1 MNTATS
7 ISSPNFS
14 AHPQQV
20 RLILQPA
27 ERLSA
32 EQFSLAI
39 WVNGNW
45 FEEWRERNRLQCCS
59 SNPPTQRVQ
68 IWLTQDNIR
77 FRYLPSIPSTLT
89 LFGRDLQ
96 INHQAFPLSLN
107 INCWVEL
114 DRWVEIAE
122 MNSQVICGR
131 IMSGSVQFTDLDQ
144 NSQPFIG
151 AEDFLAALW
160 PSSPEGEQIHS
171 LIVGRSQLQME
182 VGSQHRRLDFLGT
195 TSDQPKSD
203 RSGKLWQLV
212 TDTIASET
220 RLAQIQQM
228 LIDASR
234 SSVLPIKIRR
244 SFSQVENIGIFYHVF
259 SDEVDLAATEQEQL
273 PRRSQI
279 QVEEII
285 RPGLDLTFQSG
296 ERRETWIPQ
305 TLLIEQE
312 TQYKF
317 LDFDLLHLLQ
327 NGSFATET
335 QMEAALQVDWREQE
349 SNQPTAQIIKSPPL
363 GLTDTTERDAI
374 ANQFLWQFGQT
385 QLEETGPSLPG
396 WIRYQIESIPLPKT
410 VGQGLKRLPRLTGKL
425 VFQSASNA
433 EQQSWNW
440 EVDVPQ
446 LERSEALESATQLQ
460 VKLSLSERKLL
471 AASLEVYNPEIT
483 VTSPKIHVYPSG
495 VENSG
500 LRDPKSL
507 PNSKNLK
514 AFLDKNSTT
523 SLKFRSFASTP
534 QLGGIQLEFRSGADP
549 IITSPNDQVI
559 AYLPAPQALVDPIP
573 PSGINS
579 VSVNAENTSAFAR
592 DPNHGLIPVSLKK
605 FSLLVSKLNPQLAI
619 LSCHSQAETE
629 EKSFVEK
636 AIRSTMALLPWVEC
650 SGTRSEFE
658 LKLFHR
664 NLILEQEEFLSSRE
678 DRFADANAITPE
690 LFLPLEDFL
699 YAVRDRYAEA
709 STNLLQA
716 SSLLNWLP
724 GAVLQN
730 VDGALIE
737 PQLTFGVVD
746 GLPQV
751 ELSLNSTQ
759 VLSLR
764 TQDSWLKTNLRWQN
778 SDFDSAPT
786 FILDNQENGQPLI
799 NSAAPLLFDP
809 ENRFVYDNLGVIRDR
824 TLPQAL
830 TSWLIESI
838 RYPVKDGNY
847 TSIWSVSYWSKASL
861 VEGNNTEICLACL
874 NLKLATDGTLIEPN
888 SLFQTT
894 PFDLGAYG
902 FFRNSS
908 NGKEV
913 DKNGTEAWWQEIQRL
928 PVVCG
933 MPIFVTRLTKM
944 TIQDQQPQI
953 IKFQAVLINP
963 DDLVNNFQPGQKDVP
978 SFVKAAVA
986 KGAVLTITLQAN
998 GETFVLKSVTGR
1010 VDWTFTLTTQQSQ
1023 ETTQQSQKSGFS
1035 GKLARLQGSVT
1046 LDQGKLVIQPED
1058 CYAYVFSR
1066 LWKVDLSQA
1075 QPLECTG
1082 NWENLQSSRL
1092 TIASREGFS
1101 EEHFSIDLKV
1111 SSTEDQNSLQFNLPL
1126 RLTEQP
1132 LKGYKLKA
1140 SVTQGKQL
1148 QVTLQSEQD
1157 ESIVDEAIPVIV
1169 QGPYYGFLLHQE
1181 KLQGKTYGR
1190 SVLVLWLEETISS
1203 EVMDFEQDENA
1214 IKQPKLGA
1222 ILLKEIYKPQAT
1234 AVLSGD
1240 SSENSITLSGP
1251 QIRLQI
1257 ISTTI
1262 QEIVSWYLTPLENE
1276 SSPQMTLHIGE
1287 QLLYQSQPEQPTP
1300 AITAYLTYQLP
1311 TGSELQGPILLKPL
1325 QPDQSLQFDR
1335 FQVVSAVYHARA
1347 VISEEESG
1355 TTQRDISLPHP
1366 ESSIAES
1373 FDLVEISRQAGQKN
1387 HFIKLA
1393 FDGASFHLQEISDKQ
1408 VPLDPIL
1415 DQTLI
1420 QPIPTQP
1427 LRVPQLVHRQV
1438 YGARLRIRPY
1448 NALTQEDQW
1457 GEETTWT
1464 APSGTW
1470 LLDPVAQQNCQI
1482 QLLEGSL
1489 FLKSVTSDELDSS
1502 DQSRLQTENLFVV
1515 RRSQSTATSSLDLP
1529 LTNLLSIT
1537 SSEKEEQSSA
1547 DSFYFNEQR
1556 IKEYL
1561 IQKGAS
1567 GIAIHRVLS
1576 QKFSNAPSDRGLY
1589 RFVASPFYDQRI
1601 ASFAGNSTP
1610 NTSKAQVA
1618 IAETTTLDRRLLLP
1632 KQLLSWN
1639 LDYWNLDL
1647 SNRYIPALV
1656 SLPSSQQ
1663 VQLPQRTIRLER
1675 LQKQKDQQP
1684 GGTAET
1690 HHLQLVE
1697 ATAFRTQ
1704 DPLNPLPEE
1713 DRLQGTP
1720 AEKKLATFL
1729 PQNLE
1734 LRYGLDKPGA
1744 TFHHKFQSYSVG
1756 TEKQVTSELLTDFV
1770 LREPQQFR
1778 LPEGAKISIT
1788 GNLQSR
1794 NVLIEEAQL
1803 EVVPIEVA
1811 WEEVLGAVDLSS
1823 LDDNLTVEV
1832 DQTADPKKVINRPF
1846 KLVTQI
1852 NQSFFE
1858 VAWED
1863 PTLPISQG
1871 KAPGNQVSQRLYI
1884 VTKIKDL
1891 NRVSIKNKGD
1901 SDFTFKSPEFIVDK
1915 PLNELFKQQAF
1926 MGGYYIWMSEG
1937 NWTQQLTT
1945 LSAFYKPQSST
1956 EDITIFGEKTIKWIS
1971 STNLPAKLALIL
1983 SHQKEGSHFERCLL
1997 FGNSADVSKGYVKVI
2012 GKTLQYVMKDNDE
2025 VDVIL
2030 PEDIVLGTETRI
2042 FLMKYLATGQVL
2054 FDQKSFSLP

>member
-1 MNTATS
+1 
-7 ISSPNFS
+7 
-14 AHPQQV
+14 
-20 RLILQPA
+20 
-27 ERLSA
+27 
-32 EQFSLAI
+32 
-39 WVNGNW
+39 
-45 FEEWRERNRLQCCS
+45 
-59 SNPPTQRVQ
+59 
-68 IWLTQDNIR
+68 
-77 FRYLPSIPSTLT
+77 
-89 LFGRDLQ
+89 
-96 INHQAFPLSLN
+96 
-107 INCWVEL
+107 
-114 DRWVEIAE
+114 

-160 PSSPEGEQIHS
+160 PSSPEGERIHS
-171 LIVGRSQLQME
+171 LILGRSQLQME

-212 TDTIASET
+212 TDTNASET
-220 RLAQIQQM
+220 RLAQLQQM

-234 SSVLPIKIRR
+234 SSTLPIKIRR

-259 SDEVDLAATEQEQL
+259 SDEVDLAATEQAQL
-273 PRRSQI
+273 PRRPQI

-296 ERRETWIPQ
+296 ESKTTWIPQ

-317 LDFDLLHLLQ
+317 IDFDLLHLLL
-327 NGSFATET
+327 NGSFATEI
-335 QMEAALQVDWREQE
+335 QMQAALQVDWREQE
-349 SNQPTAQIIKSPPL
+349 SNQLTAQIIKSPPL
-363 GLTDTTERDAI
+363 DLTDTTKQDAI

-385 QLEETGPSLPG
+385 QMEEAGPNLPG
-396 WIRYQIESIPLPKT
+396 WIRYQIESNPFPKT

-425 VFQSASNA
+425 VFQSVSNA
-433 EQQSWNW
+433 EQQSWEW

-446 LERSEALESATQLQ
+446 LERSENLESATQLQ

-483 VTSPKIHVYPSG
+483 VTSPKIHVYSSG
-495 VENSG
+495 VKNSG

-514 AFLDKNSTT
+514 AVLDRSSTA
-523 SLKFRSFASTP
+523 SLKFRSFASTS

-549 IITSPNDQVI
+549 IITSSNDQVI

-636 AIRSTMALLPWVEC
+636 AIRSTMALLPWVEW
-650 SGTRSEFE
+650 SGTRSEFK

-709 STNLLQA
+709 STNLLQG

-730 VDGALIE
+730 ADGALIE

-764 TQDSWLKTNLRWQN
+764 TQESWLKTNLRWQN

-838 RYPVKDGNY
+838 RYPAKHGNY

-861 VEGNNTEICLACL
+861 VEGNNTEICLVCL

-908 NGKEV
+908 NSKEV

-953 IKFQAVLINP
+953 IEFQAVLINP

-1023 ETTQQSQKSGFS
+1023 KSGFS

-1066 LWKVDLSQA
+1066 LWQVDLSQA

-1132 LKGYKLKA
+1132 LKGYKLNA

-1181 KLQGKTYGR
+1181 ELQEKTYGR
-1190 SVLVLWLEETISS
+1190 YGRSALVLWLEETLNSG
-1203 EVMDFEQDENA
+1203 VMDSEQDENA

-1234 AVLSGD
+1234 AVLLGD

-1287 QLLYQSQPEQPTP
+1287 QLLYQSQPEQSTP
-1300 AITAYLTYQLP
+1300 AITTYLTYQLP

-1325 QPDQSLQFDR
+1325 QPDQSLQFER

-1387 HFIKLA
+1387 HFVKLA

-1448 NALTQEDQW
+1448 NALIQEDQW

-1464 APSGTW
+1464 APAGNW
-1470 LLDPVAQQNCQI
+1470 LLNPVAQQNCQI

-1576 QKFSNAPSDRGLY
+1576 QKLSDASSDRGLY

-1610 NTSKAQVA
+1610 NTSKVQVA
-1618 IAETTTLDRRLLLP
+1618 IAETTTLDRRLILP
-1632 KQLLSWN
+1632 KQLLS
-1639 LDYWNLDL
+1639 WNLDL

-1690 HHLQLVE
+1690 HHLQVVE

-1720 AEKKLATFL
+1720 AKKNSATFL

-1744 TFHHKFQSYSVG
+1744 TFYHKFQSYSVG
-1756 TEKQVTSELLTDFV
+1756 AENSVGAEKQATSELLTDFA

-1788 GNLQSR
+1788 NNFKIR
-1794 NVLIEEAQL
+1794 KILIEKAQL
-1803 EVVPIEVA
+1803 EVVPIEVT
-1811 WEEVLGAVDLSS
+1811 WEEVLGSVDLSS
-1823 LDDNLTVEV
+1823 LDDNLTVE
-1832 DQTADPKKVINRPF
+1832 ADPTKVINRPF

-1858 VAWED
+1858 IAWED
-1863 PTLPISQG
+1863 PTLPISQD
-1871 KAPGNQVSQRLYI
+1871 KATNNQILQRFYI
-1884 VTKIKDL
+1884 ITKIK
-1891 NRVSIKNKGD
+1891 N
-1901 SDFTFKSPEFIVDK
+1901 
-1915 PLNELFKQQAF
+1915 LNEVTIRNESGSEIHHTLNFELKLDPKNQGEVKGLKDLFEQQAF
-1926 MGGYYIWMSEG
+1926 IGGYYIWISKN
-1937 NWTQQLTT
+1937 NWPQQVLI
-1945 LSAFYKPQSST
+1945 LKAFYSPQSPLPQPSPKQLF
-1956 EDITIFGEKTIKWIS
+1956 DDKTIKWIS
-1971 STNLPAKLALIL
+1971 SANLPAKLALVL
-1983 SHQKEGSHFERCLL
+1983 SHQKESSHFERSLL
-1997 FGNSADVSKGYVKVI
+1997 FGNSADVNKGCVKVI
-2012 GKTLQYVMKDNDE
+2012 DKTLQYVMQDNDE

-2042 FLMKYLATGQVL
+2042 FLIKYLPTGQVL